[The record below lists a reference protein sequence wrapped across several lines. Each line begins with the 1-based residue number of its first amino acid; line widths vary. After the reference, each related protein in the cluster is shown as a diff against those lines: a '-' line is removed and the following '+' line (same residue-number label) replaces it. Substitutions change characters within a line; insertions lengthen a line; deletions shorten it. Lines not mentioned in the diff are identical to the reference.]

1 MPKQIEKTVYSFQEM
16 LNLAENGQIKESSVN
31 RVREKLTEWLTSD
44 DWYAYSYECWESAL
58 NQMGFENPKINFN
71 GFWSQGDGASFTAN
85 VDAKKML
92 SFMTTNI
99 VPKNC
104 IEPTERTGTREDFLP
119 WAVFKL
125 DGAYGYDSEWT
136 ALEKLIDDVTIEV
149 VRQSNHYVHERTCAV
164 VVDCN
169 ADGADYELVQNWAD
183 AIEKLRLH
191 LSQAIFQSL
200 SEEYEAIISN
210 ESLVEFDEANGYEW
224 DGIGRLEN

>member
-1 MPKQIEKTVYSFQEM
+1 MTPKTVE
-16 LNLAENGQIKESSVN
+16 V
-31 RVREKLTEWLTSD
+31 D
-44 DWYAYSYECWESAL
+44 
-58 NQMGFENPKINFN
+58 
-71 GFWSQGDGASFTAN
+71 FW
-85 VDAKKML
+85 
-92 SFMTTNI
+92 
-99 VPKNC
+99 
-104 IEPTERTGTREDFLP
+104 
-119 WAVFKL
+119 VFKL

-149 VRQSNHYVHERTCAV
+149 VRQSNRYVHERTCAV
-164 VVDCN
+164 DLDCD

-200 SEEYEAIISN
+200 REEYEAIISD